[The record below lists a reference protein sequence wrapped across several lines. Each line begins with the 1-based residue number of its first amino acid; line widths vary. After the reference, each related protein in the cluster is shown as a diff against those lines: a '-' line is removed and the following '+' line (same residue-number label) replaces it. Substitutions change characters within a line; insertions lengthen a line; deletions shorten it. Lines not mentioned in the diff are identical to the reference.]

1 MPLERHLRS
10 VGWPPWNFIWKSVS
24 MGATTEHQNLKTSY
38 RQSRLVESTGKVPK
52 RSNCT
57 FRAQEILRDRLDAG
71 SFQIYRTPNRS
82 MEVLLPD
89 RRRQLVSRT
98 NWKEDFNVTTE
109 PKPPADPNVPPIEPP
124 VVPPKGPEEP
134 PEPQPIVP
142 KVDPPTTEP
151 PKKEPPKAIDDPPGP
166 APGV

>member
-1 MPLERHLRS
+1 
-10 VGWPPWNFIWKSVS
+10 
-24 MGATTEHQNLKTSY
+24 
-38 RQSRLVESTGKVPK
+38 
-52 RSNCT
+52 
-57 FRAQEILRDRLDAG
+57 
-71 SFQIYRTPNRS
+71 